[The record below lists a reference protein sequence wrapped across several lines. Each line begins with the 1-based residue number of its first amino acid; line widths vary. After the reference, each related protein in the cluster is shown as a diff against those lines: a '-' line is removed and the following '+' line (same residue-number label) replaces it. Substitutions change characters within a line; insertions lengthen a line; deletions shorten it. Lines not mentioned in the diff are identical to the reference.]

1 MKKVIFGLSSLL
13 ILVIIFFSGY
23 LVYIGRVKN
32 MLEYQEI
39 NINMPYI
46 QNIYHSVVLENNLD
60 SRFDFYTE
68 EKMNNTY
75 LLNLGIQNTSSN
87 SISFKDI
94 KKNIKNLTNYQTI
107 YPHTICGYEY
117 IASTQ
122 SFNKTDN
129 CNVIQNYNFY
139 TQLSSAKENDVDL
152 ILEEKNIFY
161 TKDFINDNYY
171 ITLYKDT
178 TQKEVIDYFSIS
190 EETDLNQ
197 IISNYMDKASIYQ
210 YTFEKK
216 NNHYIFKEIKKI

>member
-23 LVYIGRVKN
+23 LVYIGKVKN
-32 MLEYQEI
+32 MLRYQEVDI
-39 NINMPYI
+39 NTPYI
-46 QNIYHSVVLENNLD
+46 QNIYHSVILENNLE
-60 SRFDFYTE
+60 SKFDFYAE

-75 LLNLGIQNTSSN
+75 LLNLGIQNNTSN
-87 SISFKDI
+87 SISFEHI
-94 KKNIKNLTNYQTI
+94 KKSIKYLTNYQTV
-107 YPHTICGYEY
+107 YPHSLCGYNY

-122 SFNKTDN
+122 SFLKVDN
-129 CNVIQNYNFY
+129 CEPTYNYDFY
-139 TQLSSAKENDVDL
+139 TQLVSAKENDIDL
-152 ILEEKNIFY
+152 VLEEKNIFY

-190 EETDLNQ
+190 EENELNQ